1 MDKGLYEE
9 GLAVRREVLGAEHV
23 DRSIAN
29 ADDFTRPFQELV
41 TACCWGAIW
50 TRPGLSRKTRSIIN
64 LAMLAALNRP
74 HEIKLHLRGAVNNG
88 VTKEEV
94 REIFLQVAI
103 YAGMP
108 AGLDGIR
115 LAHEFFAQEEAG

>member
-41 TACCWGAIW
+41 TACCWGAVW
-50 TRPGLSRKTRSIIN
+50 TRPGLSRKTRSIIK
-64 LAMLAALNRP
+64 LAMLAALTRP
-74 HEIKLHLRGAVNNG
+74 HEI
-88 VTKEEV
+88 
-94 REIFLQVAI
+94 
-103 YAGMP
+103 
-108 AGLDGIR
+108 
-115 LAHEFFAQEEAG
+115 